1 MAAKISKVS
10 HPDRQQQ
17 QHDDHQLQDSEQYC
31 SNPFILLEI
40 CASENREKDLI
51 THSLTHSPFNYVEG
65 VKKMLGFRSLEII
78 VSLLFLLLQH
88 LLCVLFLLILLCRLL
103 LPPEK
108 LSFSIFHQQ

>member
-51 THSLTHSPFNYVEG
+51 PHSLTHSLTHS
-65 VKKMLGFRSLEII
+65 
-78 VSLLFLLLQH
+78 
-88 LLCVLFLLILLCRLL
+88 
-103 LPPEK
+103 
-108 LSFSIFHQQ
+108 LSV